1 MIKNWR
7 DIFSTA
13 YALAVGITGL
23 LVLAILSEPRTL
35 AASAVPLA
43 FFAALS
49 LFVKR
54 AGFHVAPQV
63 THSLVGIVDLAAVF
77 IFGPVPGA
85 WVAAFSGFL
94 YLLLNAWR
102 REKHSFRNLIETP
115 VFNAGLKVA
124 MAFASS
130 LLYGI
135 LGGQFPPRGL
145 ALATLPAFIAA
156 MLAWFAVDH
165 IGWGL
170 LELVRGGWKAFVDFL
185 RRILYYSFLVE
196 LVPLP
201 LSIVIALVYASL
213 DLGAFLL
220 LALGVLGMAVIVQRL
235 VDASAHL
242 ERRRNELAVLNEFGQ
257 ALSQA
262 AFDPERIVILLCEH
276 AQRIAPADI
285 CRIELSNPQLA
296 PTGGMFLALE
306 ATPGE
311 TKRVSQVTPISPLV
325 DYFGKHRDPIRAS
338 DLSQSFIYP
347 PDAAGAALALREQ
360 IRVGGQAPHSA
371 LLVPMFAS
379 DELLGV
385 LGLYTARPNAF
396 FPIHAHNLMSMASHA
411 AVAIQNARLYAIER
425 KRAAELATV
434 SEVSRQVAS
443 VLDLD
448 DLFQQVVNRIQE
460 RFGYYRVHIFT
471 VDRDAGYVVFRAST
485 DPHRSVWRE
494 HGWRLRLGLEGIVG
508 WVAAI
513 GEPLIVDDIRQ
524 EPRFVLGP
532 YETGSETRSEA
543 AIPLIV
549 GREVV
554 GVLDVEAST
563 LKAFDEEA
571 VYILKTL
578 GAQVAIAI
586 EDARLFNAQREEAWY
601 LNVLLQVSQNLA
613 ATTDLDDAL
622 ETVVRITPL
631 LVGVDRCAILL
642 NRPTERSFVAGKA
655 YGLSPE
661 QQEVFRHLV
670 IESDDQATIANL
682 QAAGGPMVIQDSD
695 ASPFNSPEARQ
706 VFDVR
711 PLLIAPLVTR
721 GEIVGAMLVDQPAGT
736 RPFSRHEIDVVMG
749 IANQAAVAI
758 EGARLQSAAEG
769 KKRYEYEL
777 GLARQIQ
784 QSFLPDACPVIPGYE
799 LCSMWQTAREVG
811 GDFYDFIP
819 LNAGR
824 WATVIADVSDKGIAA
839 SLFMAL
845 SRTILRTMAIGKPT
859 PHEALDRAND
869 VILTDARS
877 EMFVTVFFGVL
888 DPPTGRYTYGNAGHN
903 PPLLYRAATRQ
914 VTTIKGHGLA
924 LGVLPNISL
933 QDYVLDLEQGDLLLL
948 YTDGVTE
955 AVNAQEEEFGAER
968 LASIVAACGNLS
980 AAQVIDEI
988 VKAVTEHVGNLPPF
1002 DDQTMLAIK
1011 RVGADHPGISTA
1023 TTVNTIVE
1031 DSLPSP
1037 SGVAA
1042 SAI

>member
-1 MIKNWR
+1 MKNSLGA
-7 DIFSTA
+7 ILSTA
-13 YALAVGITGL
+13 YALAVGFAGL
-23 LVLAILSEPRTL
+23 LVLAILSDWRAL
-35 AASAVPLA
+35 SASALPLV

-77 IFGPVPGA
+77 VFGPVAGA
-85 WVAAFSGFL
+85 WVAASSGFL
-94 YLLLNAWR
+94 YLFLSAWR
-102 REKHSFRNLIETP
+102 HERHSFRSLVEMP
-115 VFNAGLKVA
+115 VFNAGLKVG
-124 MAFASS
+124 MAFAGSQ
-130 LLYGI
+130 LYGM

-145 ALATLPAFIAA
+145 TPGVLAAFIVS
-156 MLAWFAVDH
+156 MLAWFFVDH
-165 IGWGL
+165 VGWGL
-170 LELVRGGWKAFVDFL
+170 LELVRGGGKALVDFL

-196 LVPLP
+196 LLPLP
-201 LSIVIALVYASL
+201 LSIVIALVYSSL

-220 LALGVLGMAVIVQRL
+220 LALGLLGMAIIVQRL

-242 ERRRNELAVLNEFGQ
+242 ERRRNDLAVLNEFGQ

-262 AFDPERIVILLCEH
+262 AFDPERIVTLVCEH

-296 PTGGMFLALE
+296 PTGDIFLALE

-311 TKRVSQVTPISPLV
+311 TKRLNKVPPTSPLM
-325 DYFGKHRDPIRAS
+325 DYFGKHREPIRAS
-338 DLSQSFIYP
+338 DLSQSLLYP
-347 PDAAGAALALREQ
+347 EDAAGTARAVREQ
-360 IRVGGQAPHSA
+360 ILVSGQAPRSA

-379 DELLGV
+379 DELVGV

-434 SEVSRQVAS
+434 SDVSRQVAS

-485 DPHRSVWRE
+485 DPHRALWRE

-513 GEPLIVDDIRQ
+513 GEPLVVDDIRK

-532 YETGSETRSEA
+532 HETGSKTCSEA

-549 GREVV
+549 GKEVV

-563 LKAFDEEA
+563 LHAFDDEA

-613 ATTDLDDAL
+613 ATTGLDDAL

-642 NRPTERSFVAGKA
+642 YRPTERDFVAGKA
-655 YGLSPE
+655 YGLSQE

-670 IESDDQATIANL
+670 IASDAQESVSRL
-682 QAAGGPMVIQDSD
+682 QAANAPLLIEDSD
-695 ASPFNSPEARQ
+695 DSPLNSQEARQ

-711 PLLIAPLVTR
+711 PLVMAPLVTR

-736 RPFSRHEIDVVMG
+736 RPFSQHEIDVVMG

-758 EGARLQSAAEG
+758 EGARLQSEAEG

-799 LCSMWQTAREVG
+799 ICSMWQTAREVG

-819 LNAGR
+819 LSGGR

-869 VILTDARS
+869 VILADARS

-888 DPPTGRYTYGNAGHN
+888 DPPTGHFTYGNAGHN
-903 PPLLYRAATRQ
+903 PPLLYRASTRQ
-914 VTTIKGHGLA
+914 VATVKGHGLA
-924 LGVLPNISL
+924 LGVLPNISR
-933 QDYVLDLEQGDLLLL
+933 QDYALDLEQGDLLLL

-955 AVNAQEEEFGAER
+955 AVNAQEQEFGADR
-968 LASIVAACGNLS
+968 LASIIAACGHLA

-988 VKAVTEHVGNLPPF
+988 VKAVTAHVGNEPPF
-1002 DDQTMLAIK
+1002 DDQTMVAIK
-1011 RVGADHPGISTA
+1011 RDGNSHPGAGTA
-1023 TTVNTIVE
+1023 TTVKLMEETGR
-1031 DSLPSP
+1031 SL
-1037 SGVAA
+1037 
-1042 SAI
+1042 